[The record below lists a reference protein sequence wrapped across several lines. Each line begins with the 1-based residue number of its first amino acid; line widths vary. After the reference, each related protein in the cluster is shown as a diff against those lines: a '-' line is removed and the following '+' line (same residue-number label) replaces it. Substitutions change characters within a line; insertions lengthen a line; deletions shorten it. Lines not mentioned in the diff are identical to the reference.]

1 MSAGPEYA
9 FVTAA
14 PFIKEGA
21 PRTSPSAVA
30 RSRTLAPVSALIE
43 LGYDARAY
51 SLCAEHDLAASLRNS
66 KAIVL
71 GDSLAGEDEGKWC
84 YAELLA
90 GVAAEKVLLDF
101 VAAPEPGTARF
112 ESYASAFPRAG
123 GLTAASQ
130 YVAARLGS
138 LSSRPVEVVAEPY
151 AGYSGEPQAARPRRR
166 SRALEWLAARAGVA
180 ADAWRMG
187 LLWIGEADAVTS
199 IIELAPQLQRLGRE
213 IPLALRCLCAAGTGL
228 DALAGGLHEEDP
240 DSLRLSIEAW
250 SPMASAHALAT
261 CDLVLLPGRSRAH
274 ASNLIAAV
282 HAGRLAISH
291 PDPGYE
297 KLADFAWVGGDL
309 LEGIRWALSHP
320 MEVLERLAHAQN
332 HLNGVHAPAVVARHW
347 ITIFRQLSNISA
359 A

>member
-51 SLCAEHDLAASLRNS
+51 SLRAEHDLAASLRDS

-90 GVAAEKVLLDF
+90 DIAAEKVLLDF

-112 ESYASAFPRAG
+112 DSYASAFPRAT
-123 GLTAASQ
+123 GLTAASR
-130 YVAARLGS
+130 YVAARLRP
-138 LSSRPVEVVAEPY
+138 LAKRPVEVVADPY
-151 AGYSGEPQAARPRRR
+151 AGYPGEPRAARPRRR
-166 SRALEWLAARAGVA
+166 SRALAWLAARAGVA
-180 ADAWRMG
+180 ADAWRMR
-187 LLWIGEADAVTS
+187 LLWIGEADGVAAL
-199 IIELAPQLQRLGRE
+199 IELAPQLERLGRE
-213 IPLALRCLCAAGTGL
+213 IPLALRCLCAAGRGL
-228 DALAGGLHEEDP
+228 DALAEGLHEEDP

-250 SPMASAHALAT
+250 SPMASAHALAA
-261 CDLVLLPGRSRAH
+261 CDLVLLPGASRAH
-274 ASNLIAAV
+274 RSALLAAL
-282 HAGRLAISH
+282 HAGRFALSH

-297 KLADFAWVGGDL
+297 DLAEFAWIGDDL
-309 LEGIRWALSHP
+309 GEGLRWALTHP
-320 MEVLERLAHAQN
+320 NDVLDRLHRAKDPVERL
-332 HLNGVHAPAVVARHW
+332 HAPASVARHW
-347 ITIFRQLSNISA
+347 VRIFQDNVV
-359 A
+359 

>member
-51 SLCAEHDLAASLRNS
+51 SLRAEHDLAASLRDS

-90 GVAAEKVLLDF
+90 GIAAEKVLLLDF
-101 VAAPEPGTARF
+101 VAAPRPGTARF
-112 ESYASAFPRAG
+112 DSYASAFPRAA
-123 GLTAASQ
+123 GLTAATQ
-130 YVAARLGS
+130 YVAAELGP
-138 LSSRPVEVVAEPY
+138 LAKRRVEVIAEPH
-151 AGYSGEPQAARPRRR
+151 AGYPGEPRAARPRRR

-180 ADAWRMG
+180 ADAWRMR
-187 LLWIGEADAVTS
+187 LLWIGEADGVAS

-213 IPLALRCLCAAGTGL
+213 IPLALRCLCAAGSGL
-228 DALAGGLHEEDP
+228 DALAEGLHEDDP

-250 SPMASAHALAT
+250 SPMASAHALAA
-261 CDLVLLPGRSRAH
+261 CDLVLLPGQTPAH
-274 ASNLIAAV
+274 ASRLIAALL
-282 HAGRLAISH
+282 AGRFPVCH
-291 PDPGYE
+291 PSPYYE
-297 KLADFAWVGGDL
+297 ALGEFAWVGNDL
-309 LEGIRWALSHP
+309 AEGIRWALSHP
-320 MEVLERLAHAQN
+320 EDVLERLGRARDYVAR
-332 HLNGVHAPAVVARHW
+332 VHAPAAAGRDW
-347 ITIFRQLSNISA
+347 IGILLKIA
-359 A
+359 

>member
-51 SLCAEHDLAASLRNS
+51 SLRAEHDLAASLRNS

-112 ESYASAFPRAG
+112 DSYASAFPRAA
-123 GLTAASQ
+123 GLTAATQ
-130 YVAARLGS
+130 YLAAKLGP
-138 LSSRPVEVVAEPY
+138 LARRPVEVVADPFT
-151 AGYSGEPQAARPRRR
+151 GYPGEPRAARPRRR

-180 ADAWRMG
+180 ADAWRMR
-187 LLWIGEADAVTS
+187 LLWIGEADGVAS
-199 IIELAPQLQRLGRE
+199 IIELAPQLQHLGRE
-213 IPLALRCLCAAGTGL
+213 IPLALRCLCAAGSGL
-228 DALAGGLHEEDP
+228 DALAEGLHEDDP

-250 SPMASAHALAT
+250 SPMASAHALAS
-261 CDLVLLPGRSRAH
+261 CDLVLIPGPSRAH

-282 HAGRLAISH
+282 HAGRFAISH

-297 KLADFAWVGGDL
+297 KLADFAWVGSDL
-309 LEGIRWALSHP
+309 VEGIRWALTHP
-320 MEVLERLAHAQN
+320 GEVLERLGRAQDYVAR
-332 HLNGVHAPAVVARHW
+332 VHAPAAVARDW
-347 ITIFRQLSNISA
+347 IRIFLKIA
-359 A
+359 

>member
-14 PFIKEGA
+14 PFVQEGA
-21 PRTSPSAVA
+21 QKTSPSAVA
-30 RSRTLAPVSALIE
+30 RSRTLAPVSALNA

-51 SLCAEHDLAASLRNS
+51 SLCAKDDLAASLRNS
-66 KAIVL
+66 RAIVL
-71 GDSLAGEDEGKWC
+71 GDSEEWC

-90 GVAAEKVLLDF
+90 GVAAERVLLDF

-112 ESYASAFPRAG
+112 DSYFSAFPRAA

-130 YVAARLGS
+130 HVAVRLGS
-138 LSSRPVEVVAEPY
+138 LSKRPVEVVAEPY
-151 AGYSGEPQAARPRRR
+151 AGYSGEPRAARPRRR

-187 LLWIGEADAVTS
+187 LLWIGEADGVAS
-199 IIELAPQLQRLGRE
+199 IVELAPQLQRVGRE
-213 IPLALRCLCAAGTGL
+213 IPVALRCLCAAGTGL
-228 DALAGGLHEEDP
+228 DALAERLHEEDP

-250 SPMASAHALAT
+250 SPMASAHALAS
-261 CDLVLLPGRSRAH
+261 CDLVLLPGQSRAH

-282 HAGRLAISH
+282 HAGRFAISH

-297 KLADFAWVGGDL
+297 NLADFAWVGSDL
-309 LEGIRWALSHP
+309 AEGIRWALSHP
-320 MEVLERLAHAQN
+320 EEVLERLGRAQDYVAR
-332 HLNGVHAPAVVARHW
+332 VHAPAAVARRW
-347 ITIFRQLSNISA
+347 IEVFRKTA
-359 A
+359 